1 MIRKLLILLT
11 PVIIAGT
18 GCSKNFLDL
27 KPQSQGSV
35 DNFYKTAAD
44 IDQAVAGAYDA
55 LQSIGQ
61 YGQNFVYFM
70 EVSSDNSK
78 QESIT
83 NSGGIY
89 GDFDLFRVVASNT
102 ALDQTWQYCYSGI
115 IRCNTI
121 LDRIDPIAMDEATRN
136 IRKGEAKFLRALT
149 YFNLVRIWGPVSLVT
164 REVTNPYDAFQF
176 GRASADSVYA
186 QIIKDLQDAAGL
198 LPASFTGKDLGRAT
212 KIAAQTLLGKVYL
225 TQKNYT
231 AARDQLETVIDYANA
246 NPNALS
252 LLTSFADLF
261 KVTNENNKESIFE
274 VQFVKGG
281 VGEGSRFVNLFAP
294 ANTTQFTNGIGTAL
308 GDNEPTTNLAD
319 AYAAGDVRKAVTIGA
334 IADGR
339 TYAKKYVGQDVPG
352 LANDA
357 GNNFIVLRYADVL
370 LMYAETL
377 NEIAYDAS
385 GTGDAWKY
393 LNNVH
398 QRAGLTAVTTA
409 GLPDQAAFRLAVEN
423 ERRLELAFENHR
435 WFDLVRT
442 GRALDVMNAS
452 GGGFTVKKHQ
462 LIFPVPQSQ
471 IDTNPDKIKQ
481 NPDYN

>member
-1 MIRKLLILLT
+1 MIRKLLVALIPITMVL
-11 PVIIAGT
+11 GS
-18 GCSKNFLDL
+18 CSKDFLDL

-35 DNFYKTAAD
+35 DNFYNTAAD

-55 LQSIGQ
+55 LQSVGQ

-83 NSGGIY
+83 NSGGVF
-89 GDFDLFRVVASNT
+89 GDFDLFRVVASNVE
-102 ALDQTWQYCYSGI
+102 LDRTWQHCYSGI
-115 IRCNTI
+115 IRCNII
-121 LDRIDPIAMDEATRN
+121 LDRIDPITMDETTKN

-164 REVTNPYDAFQF
+164 REVTNPYDAFEF
-176 GRASADSVYA
+176 GRSSVDSVYA
-186 QIIKDLQDAAGL
+186 QIIKDLQEAAGL
-198 LPASFTGKDLGRAT
+198 LPVSFTGKDLGRAT

-231 AARDQLETVIDYANA
+231 AARDQLKVVIDYANA
-246 NPNALS
+246 NPNALG
-252 LLTSFADLF
+252 LLTNFADLF
-261 KVTNENNKESIFE
+261 KVTSKNSKESIFE
-274 VQFVKGG
+274 VQFLKGG
-281 VGEGSRFVNLFAP
+281 VGEGSRFVNLFSP

-319 AYAAGDVRKAVTIGA
+319 AYAANDVRKAVTIGT

-370 LMYAETL
+370 LMYAEAL
-377 NEIAYDAS
+377 NEIAFDAS
-385 GTGDAWKY
+385 GTGDAWTY

-398 QRAGLTAVTTA
+398 QRAGLTAFTTA
-409 GLPDQAAFRLAVEN
+409 NLANQGAFRLAVEN
-423 ERRLELAFENHR
+423 ERRFELAFENHR

-442 GRALDVMNAS
+442 GRAIEVMNTS
-452 GGGFTVKKHQ
+452 GGNFTVKKHQ

>member
-1 MIRKLLILLT
+1 MIRKILIALI
-11 PVIIAGT
+11 PVIIAASS
-18 GCSKNFLDL
+18 CSKSFLDL
-27 KPQSQGSV
+27 KPQSQGNV

-55 LQSIGQ
+55 LQSVGE

-83 NSGGIY
+83 NSGGVY

-102 ALDQTWQYCYSGI
+102 VLDQTWQYCYSGI
-115 IRCNTI
+115 FRCNTI
-121 LDRIDPIAMDEATRN
+121 LSRIDRINMDQTTKS
-136 IRKGEAKFLRALT
+136 IRIGETKFLRALT

-164 REVTNPYDAFQF
+164 TEVTNPYDAFSF
-176 GRASADSVYA
+176 GRASVDSIYT
-186 QIIKDLQDAAGL
+186 QIIRDLQDAAGA
-198 LPASFTGKDLGRAT
+198 LPANFTGKDLGRAT

-225 TQKNYT
+225 TRKNYT
-231 AARDQLETVIDYANA
+231 AATEQLKAVIDYANA
-246 NPNALS
+246 NPNALN
-252 LLTSFADLF
+252 LLPNFADLF
-261 KVTNENNKESIFE
+261 KVTNKNSKESIFE

-308 GDNEPTTNLAD
+308 GDNEPTANLAN
-319 AYAAGDVRKAVTIGA
+319 AYTAGDLRKDVTIGA

-370 LMYAETL
+370 LMYAEAL
-377 NEIAYDAS
+377 NEIAYDA
-385 GTGDAWKY
+385 GGAGDAWKY
-393 LNNVH
+393 INKVH
-398 QRAGLTAVTTA
+398 QRAGLTALTTTD
-409 GLPDQAAFRLAVEN
+409 LPDQAAFGLAVEN

-442 GRALDVMNAS
+442 GRAIDVMNAS
-452 GGGFTVKKHQ
+452 GGGFTVKPYQ
-462 LIFPVPQSQ
+462 LIFPVPQTQ

-481 NPDYN
+481 NPYYN